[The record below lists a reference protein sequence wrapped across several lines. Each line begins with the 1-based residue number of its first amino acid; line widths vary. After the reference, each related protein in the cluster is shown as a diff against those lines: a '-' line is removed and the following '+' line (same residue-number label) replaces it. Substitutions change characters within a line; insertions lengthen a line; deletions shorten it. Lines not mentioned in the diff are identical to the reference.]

1 MLIYARYRHL
11 TALVADDPN
20 LNPERAHRLVSRL
33 TQRYPLPGLKIW
45 RQSDPNPSDT
55 IAWEAL
61 RQTIVDKLAAPPG
74 QHPPNPTTLSE
85 RQAAAYLNLPQ
96 DRLRHEVNAARL
108 ASTGTK
114 AKRRFAVAEL
124 NRWRDRFSLANA

>member
-20 LNPERAHRLVSRL
+20 LNPQRAHRLVSRL
-33 TQRYPLPGLKIW
+33 NQRYPLPGLKFW

-61 RQTIVDKLAAPPG
+61 RQTIVDKLAAPPEEP
-74 QHPPNPTTLSE
+74 PPNPTLSE
-85 RQAAAYLNLPQ
+85 RQAVAYLNLPL
-96 DRLRHEVNAARL
+96 DRLRHEANAGRL
-108 ASTGTK
+108 AATGTK

-124 NRWRDRFSLANA
+124 NRWRDRFAPANA